1 MNRFKKSIFGFVL
14 AMTIFGTSVSYA
26 EPLSTKID
34 EKLLTAEEEFNDDII
49 EAGRYLVDVLALIK
63 THYLKD
69 VDVDDLVKGAIS
81 GMADQLDEYSE
92 FLTDEDFKLLAQS
105 INYEIVGIGI
115 QYYENTNN
123 GYLQIQNV
131 FKDSPA
137 EKGGILPED
146 ILISVNG
153 IDVKNK
159 AAADVSAIIKEKKGQ
174 DIDIKVKRGTS
185 EKTLKV
191 NVGTF
196 NIPTV
201 QVSKI
206 SNLKT
211 GIDKTKADKVRY
223 VKISSF
229 GDSTGK
235 EFKEITKELVNEKVE
250 NIILDFRFN
259 GGGSTDAAYQ
269 ICETLVKEGAF
280 LNIKTKG
287 GNYTVNSEDNNVP
300 FKNIIVLVNEE
311 TASSS
316 ELVAAVLKDNGATVV
331 GTKTFGKGIT
341 QAVIELKEIG
351 MLKMTTE
358 EFFPMSGRK
367 INGVGIVPDVE
378 VKQISTIKSDS
389 LDFSKDVETSL
400 KALGYDI
407 STNEKK
413 ASVLK
418 EIQKEYNISQTGEID
433 FSTISAINSEIV
445 NYNYSNDNV
454 LEKAI
459 NIMLDKL
466 K

>member
-1 MNRFKKSIFGFVL
+1 M
-14 AMTIFGTSVSYA
+14 
-26 EPLSTKID
+26 
-34 EKLLTAEEEFNDDII
+34 
-49 EAGRYLVDVLALIK
+49 
-63 THYLKD
+63 
-69 VDVDDLVKGAIS
+69 
-81 GMADQLDEYSE
+81 
-92 FLTDEDFKLLAQS
+92 
-105 INYEIVGIGI
+105 
-115 QYYENTNN
+115 
-123 GYLQIQNV
+123 
-131 FKDSPA
+131 
-137 EKGGILPED
+137 
-146 ILISVNG
+146 
-153 IDVKNK
+153 
-159 AAADVSAIIKEKKGQ
+159 
-174 DIDIKVKRGTS
+174 
-185 EKTLKV
+185 
-191 NVGTF
+191 
-196 NIPTV
+196 
-201 QVSKI
+201 
-206 SNLKT
+206 
-211 GIDKTKADKVRY
+211 
-223 VKISSF
+223 
-229 GDSTGK
+229 
-235 EFKEITKELVNEKVE
+235 
-250 NIILDFRFN
+250 
-259 GGGSTDAAYQ
+259 
-269 ICETLVKEGAF
+269 
-280 LNIKTKG
+280 
-287 GNYTVNSEDNNVP
+287 
-300 FKNIIVLVNEE
+300 NEE